1 MPNQEQYN
9 ILRDDKVSKSDIY
22 QYVPDRAQVRIDI
35 EKIVKVK
42 MDEMQNMMNVTK
54 EEVDVKLVK
63 IRKDF
68 DINLLKK
75 SIEKKANSKE
85 MQLILE

>member
-1 MPNQEQYN
+1 
-9 ILRDDKVSKSDIY
+9 
-22 QYVPDRAQVRIDI
+22 
-35 EKIVKVK
+35 

-85 MQLILE
+85 MQLTLE

>member
-9 ILRDDKVSKSDIY
+9 LLRDDKISKTDIY
-22 QYVPDRAQVRIDI
+22 QYVPDRAQIKTDI

-42 MDEMQNMMNVTK
+42 MDEMQDMMNETK
-54 EEVDVKLVK
+54 QEVDVKLVK

-75 SIEKKANSKE
+75 AIEKKANSKE
-85 MQLILE
+85 I